1 VLIFLTQPHR
11 WCNGEHVDPKLFN
24 LLFAALPL
32 STLHYEVSAKT
43 G

>member
-1 VLIFLTQPHR
+1 VLIFSTHK
-11 WCNGEHVDPKLFN
+11 WCNGEHVDPKLLN